1 MPTSYE
7 SSHQPIIPAI
17 FTAACSEVATTPTN
31 LAPSEDTPTITLND
45 QKSFVWPSGGLTNF
59 QNTNTFLRQLQNIL
73 TSQDVEGFA
82 VNVNRAVKCLFS
94 NKVEIVGTFVIQGET
109 GSKKHVD
116 NGSLTGDLYLLD
128 TEDQTKVD
136 MTIINIFTIWSDIKW
151 GSNSSFI
158 NSITFTTQIIF
169 TG

>member
-7 SSHQPIIPAI
+7 SSQQPL
-17 FTAACSEVATTPTN
+17 TAVCSEAATTPTN

-59 QNTNTFLRQLQNIL
+59 QNTNAFLRQLRKIL

-94 NKVEIVGTFVIQGET
+94 NKIEIAGTFVIQGET

-128 TEDQTKVD
+128 KEDQIEVGLT
-136 MTIINIFTIWSDIKW
+136 TINILTI
-151 GSNSSFI
+151 
-158 NSITFTTQIIF
+158 
-169 TG
+169 